1 MLLAVPNLLVL
12 TVTWESHAVSRLIF
26 STILRNKS
34 LGRVTTEGDRRG
46 ALLSSQ
52 SLAAPG

>member
-1 MLLAVPNLLVL
+1 MLLTVPNLLVL

-26 STILRNKS
+26 SILRNKS
-34 LGRVTTEGDRRG
+34 LGLVTTEGDRHG
-46 ALLSSQ
+46 ALLISQ

>member
-1 MLLAVPNLLVL
+1 MLLAVPDLLVL